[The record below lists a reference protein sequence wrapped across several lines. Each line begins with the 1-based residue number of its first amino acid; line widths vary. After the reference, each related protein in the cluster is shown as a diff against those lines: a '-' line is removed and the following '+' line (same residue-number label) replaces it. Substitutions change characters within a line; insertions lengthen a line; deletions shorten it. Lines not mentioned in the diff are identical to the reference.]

1 MRRYFNI
8 RNGAKRRLAALAG
21 VATVAAALS
30 GCIGYEGDFDRGY
43 QIDEQSLAKIEI
55 GKTTKPEALALLG
68 TPSTTSTV
76 GGDAWYYIGQKMSRA
91 LAFMP
96 AKLTDQNVLAIYF
109 DKNGKVSRIANYGMK
124 DGKIFDFVSQTTPTG
139 GREPDFLKNV
149 FAGLL
154 RFN

>member
-8 RNGAKRRLAALAG
+8 RSGAVGRLAG
-21 VATVAAALS
+21 VATLAAALS

-43 QIDEQSLAKIEI
+43 QIDEQSMAKIEI
-55 GKTTKPEALALLG
+55 GKTTKEEALALLG

-139 GREPDFLKNV
+139 GREPDFLKNI
-149 FAGLL
+149 FSGLL
-154 RFN
+154 RFQ

>member
-21 VATVAAALS
+21 VATLAAALS

>member
-124 DGKIFDFVSQTTPTG
+124 DGKVFDFVSQTTPTG
-139 GREPDFLKNV
+139 GREPDFLRNIMG
-149 FAGLL
+149 GLF
-154 RFN
+154 RFQ

>member
-1 MRRYFNI
+1 MRRCLNV
-8 RNGAKRRLAALAG
+8 RSGARRRFAALTG
-21 VATVAAALS
+21 VAMLGAALN
-30 GCIGYEGDFDRGY
+30 GCIGYDGDFDRGY
-43 QIDEQSLAKIEI
+43 QIDEQSLDKVKI
-55 GKTTKPEALALLG
+55 GSTTKQEALALLG
-68 TPSTTSTV
+68 TPSTTSTI
-76 GGDAWYYIGQKMSRA
+76 GGDAWYYIGQKMTRA